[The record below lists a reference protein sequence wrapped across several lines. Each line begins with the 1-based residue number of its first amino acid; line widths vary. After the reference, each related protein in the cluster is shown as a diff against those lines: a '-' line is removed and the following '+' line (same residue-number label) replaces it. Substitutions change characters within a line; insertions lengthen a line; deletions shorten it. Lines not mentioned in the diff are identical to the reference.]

1 MRNNGIEIKTSRGDI
16 ATRVAE
22 IPLSEGELFFQI
34 KNDSN
39 QFPKLP
45 YSEGELLIGLPSL
58 DKSDKNYEVIA
69 DRRTLKALV
78 CKGYLTDEEDSS
90 DEIFKHVSVGDFFIW
105 KNKATKGYFG
115 LTDKFKQG
123 DLLVVLT
130 ANKDKMNNTID
141 FSYRRF
147 TTGVYSAEVLDYQ
160 KNINSEALKNADNV
174 RDAIDTVNK
183 NSLHYKG
190 TLDSTYNYAVQNERE
205 IGSLYSIINDGVEF
219 NSGAKKF
226 STMFGDLVV
235 YQGETTG
242 WVKISTGVKASNI
255 SIDLKDLAFN
265 PTFEKSHVEALKAVS
280 NIQELLYYLSQNKA
294 QINSEGKVPLSQLP
308 DTILGSLRWQGI
320 WNPVKNKESWKKEEG
335 QNYWPGFTFDTD
347 GSVLNLPTVGYFW
360 IVQTEDSFIN
370 IPYVDKDSVTSDGVY
385 TRTIE
390 LNKGD
395 WVVYTAD
402 GDSVDYKTAF
412 GGHFEV
418 IDNSDRVRLVRFL
431 INSYVSNKELVPT
444 SESPED
450 KVGEVTLGT
459 THKIGL
465 YKDPNGEVKIGGI
478 RLVDQSATVDSKPLR
493 IPRYIDALEGTDTIE
508 PGSILDTNQL
518 LTIFNNLNV
527 GSQLDSKL
535 TTLWGNLHLKPNF
548 NGLLEDGT
556 TSEIVIFR
564 EENHQLFAQ
573 TLHFKKFESG
583 SIIQFPDASSAIAAF
598 LDREEY
604 KPNYLLKRKIVDG
617 QLTEYFTDSNLEE
630 HLDSS
635 VMELHLKDLTVPE
648 NINTLSVTFG
658 DVFNPK
664 EIDDKGVSKDLRK
677 TIVHIDDEQEGNTEV
692 TLPVKSGRLLT
703 IERFNELL
711 SNGKPDWIPIFA
723 EKEEHGDTVLVEST
737 LSMQLDYLYQFFLIA
752 ASTVAINESEVE
764 ISLANLIFRNH
775 EFKDLRIESDVVI
788 GTDIDPKSLAITGVT
803 LFGNSATRLTA
814 FVPGRDN
821 FRLEQQYKNPR
832 TKEALPNRNTIQ
844 EFPPESGILLNNRS
858 WIDGGEYF

>member
-22 IPLSEGELFFQI
+22 VPLSEGELFFQI

-39 QFPKLP
+39 QFSNLP

-58 DKSDKNYEVIA
+58 DRSDKNYEVVA

-130 ANKDKMNNTID
+130 ANKDRMNNTID
-141 FSYRRF
+141 FSYKRF
-147 TTGVYSAEVLDYQ
+147 TTGVYSAEVLDYK
-160 KNINSEALKNADNV
+160 KNISSEALNSVDNV

-190 TLDSTYNYAVQNERE
+190 TIDSSFSYIITNERE
-205 IGSLYSIINDGVEF
+205 IGSLYSIIADGVVF
-219 NSGAKKF
+219 NSGSKQF
-226 STMFGDLVV
+226 TTMFGDLVI
-235 YQGETTG
+235 YQGEDTG

-255 SIDLKDLAFN
+255 SINLKDLIFN
-265 PTFEKSHVEALKAVS
+265 PTFEKSHVESLKATS

-308 DTILGSLRWQGI
+308 DTILGSLRWQGV
-320 WNPVKNKESWKKEEG
+320 WNPIKNKESWNKEQG
-335 QNYWPGFTFDTD
+335 QNYWPGFTFDND
-347 GSVLNLPTVGYFW
+347 GSVLSLPTIGYFW
-360 IVQTEDSFIN
+360 IVQTDDFYVN
-370 IPYVDKDSVTSDGVY
+370 IPYVDKDSKTVDGLY
-385 TRTIE
+385 TRTVE

-402 GDSVDYKTAF
+402 TDTIDYNTAF
-412 GGHFEV
+412 GGHFEI

-431 INSYVSNKELVPT
+431 VNSYISNDELVPT

-450 KVGEVTLGT
+450 KVGEVTIGT

-465 YKDPNGEVKIGGI
+465 YKDSKGDVKIGGI
-478 RLVDQSATVDSKPLR
+478 RLIDQSPLKDSKPLR
-493 IPRYIDALEGTDTIE
+493 IPRYIDALEGTDTVE
-508 PGSILDTNQL
+508 PGSILDTDQL

-527 GSQLDSKL
+527 GSQFDSKL
-535 TTLWGNLHLKPNF
+535 TTLWGNLHLKPNS

-583 SIIQFPDASSAIAAF
+583 SIVQFPDASSELSAF

-617 QLTEYFTDSNLEE
+617 KLTEYFTDSNLEE
-630 HLDSS
+630 HLGSS
-635 VMELHLKDLTVPE
+635 VMELHLKEFTVPE
-648 NINTLSVTFG
+648 NLNTLSVTFG
-658 DVFNPK
+658 DIFDPK
-664 EIDDKGVSKDLRK
+664 EIETDGIPTDLRK
-677 TIVHIDDEQEGNTEV
+677 AVVHIDDEQEGNTEV

-711 SNGKPDWIPIFA
+711 SNGEPDWIPIFA
-723 EKEEHGDTVLVEST
+723 EKEEHGDTVLVESK

-752 ASTVAINESEVE
+752 ASTVSISESEVE
-764 ISLANLIFRNH
+764 ISLANLIFREH

-803 LFGNSATRLTA
+803 LFGNSTTRLTA
-814 FVPGRDN
+814 FVPGREN
-821 FRLEQQYKNPR
+821 FKLEQQYKNPR
-832 TKEALPNRNTIQ
+832 TKESLPKRNTIQ
-844 EFPPESGILLNNRS
+844 ELPPESGILLNNRS